1 MMVTRSAGAFAYMS
15 NLSRDWKL
23 NGQALHELLDGA
35 VSRDHPSD
43 RTNVSGQ
50 VMSKNSIEMFMSQQ
64 RSDALELLANH
75 CKSIVSTQPTLVRI
89 QAPAKVFGDIH
100 GQFRD
105 LLLLF
110 AR

>member
-1 MMVTRSAGAFAYMS
+1 MS
-15 NLSRDWKL
+15 HVSRDWKL
-23 NGQALHELLDGA
+23 NGQALHELLDG
-35 VSRDHPSD
+35 VLDHPSD
-43 RTNVSGQ
+43 RTHLSGQ
-50 VMSKNSIEMFMSQQ
+50 VRSQNSIEMLMGQQ

-75 CKSIVSTQPTLVRI
+75 CKSIVSSQPTLVRI

-100 GQFRD
+100 GQLRD